1 MRFETDKDLNREEL
15 AIQSFVGTFK
25 GTYQK
30 LGENDVD
37 FKISDANGI
46 AIAFAEVKGR
56 MREVKDAYPLPVSV
70 KKLIKITDKNLVP
83 VIIWA
88 CYDGIIYSK
97 VNELKGTIKIGGRK
111 PRVGSHN
118 DIELM
123 AYYSKENNNFK
134 TIYY

>member
-37 FKISDANGI
+37 YIIINANGI

-123 AYYSKENNNFK
+123 AYYGKENNNFK